1 MANGK
6 EKSIKWL
13 PLKYKSNTFIVS
25 FFDMHILIKERKATH
40 SKGYLHTHVQCKY
53 TLTCIRL
60 YTDLDMCKNIFM
72 WNVTCANYPE
82 MVGGVK
88 WKEFIWDFPPFLI
101 RILFFRLVTIL
112 YSWSDLWQIKY
123 AVFFGKIQFIQKVDC
138 MNWECL
144 NMAINCVTN
153 DNIFKFNKEWNRL
166 VVVTNN

>member
-53 TLTCIRL
+53 TLTYIRL

-88 WKEFIWDFPPFLI
+88 WKEFIWDFPLFSFASFFSFCDYFIFMKWFMTNKICCFFLG
-101 RILFFRLVTIL
+101 
-112 YSWSDLWQIKY
+112 KY
-123 AVFFGKIQFIQKVDC
+123 NSYKK
-138 MNWECL
+138 
-144 NMAINCVTN
+144 
-153 DNIFKFNKEWNRL
+153 
-166 VVVTNN
+166 